1 MIETAVLWL
10 LKVLAA
16 PTVGLTSVFLISF
29 VSATLLPL
37 GSEPAVFAVVKA
49 NEAMFWPA
57 VLVATLG
64 NTLGGAV
71 DYLIGYRAKVAF
83 AKERQ
88 SRWFSWLARY
98 GAKTMLMSWLP
109 GVGDP
114 LCTLAGWLHL
124 PFWPSVGYMAVGKL
138 ARYVV
143 MTASLLYVPDG
154 VWKRIGELSTQLL
167 GLGAP
172 VLAAGR
178 GRPGQ
183 VFGVGHLLH
192 PFDRLAIECLLDRD
206 MGHRGARGGAVPVLV
221 AGRAPYHVAGADLDD
236 RLALALGPAAAG
248 GDDQRLSQRMR
259 MPGRARAG
267 LEGHAGHRGAG
278 RRRRRIERIDP
289 DAAGKVF
296 FWALHRG
303 LGSCAFEFHACSF
316 C

>member
-49 NEAMFWPA
+49 NEAMFWPV

-83 AKERQ
+83 AKERK
-88 SRWFSWLARY
+88 SRWFAWLARY
-98 GAKTMLMSWLP
+98 GAKTMLLSWVP

-138 ARYVV
+138 ARYVA
-143 MTASLLYVPDG
+143 MTATLLYVPDG
-154 VWKRIGELSTQLL
+154 WWKWLGESASRL
-167 GLGAP
+167 
-172 VLAAGR
+172 
-178 GRPGQ
+178 
-183 VFGVGHLLH
+183 FG
-192 PFDRLAIECLLDRD
+192 
-206 MGHRGARGGAVPVLV
+206 
-221 AGRAPYHVAGADLDD
+221 
-236 RLALALGPAAAG
+236 
-248 GDDQRLSQRMR
+248 
-259 MPGRARAG
+259 
-267 LEGHAGHRGAG
+267 
-278 RRRRRIERIDP
+278 
-289 DAAGKVF
+289 
-296 FWALHRG
+296 
-303 LGSCAFEFHACSF
+303 
-316 C
+316 